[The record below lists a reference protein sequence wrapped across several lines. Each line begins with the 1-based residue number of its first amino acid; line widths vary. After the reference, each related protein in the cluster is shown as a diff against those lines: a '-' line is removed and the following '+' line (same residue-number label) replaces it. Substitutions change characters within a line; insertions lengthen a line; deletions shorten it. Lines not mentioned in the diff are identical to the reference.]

1 MWDSQHTDSGEQREV
16 IIIQK
21 EFGGVRSQ
29 GQEYVRTFRGKGF
42 RKEMDK
48 GFKEEKRE
56 TKGIISLI
64 QSLSR
69 VQLFVIPWTAACQ
82 VPLSKGFSRQEYWSG
97 LTYPPADLPDP
108 EVELTSPAL
117 AGKIFTPEPPGK
129 PQTKGK

>member
-1 MWDSQHTDSGEQREV
+1 M

-64 QSLSR
+64 QSQS
-69 VQLFVIPWTAACQ
+69 
-82 VPLSKGFSRQEYWSG
+82 PLGMIFKIYFKSFHIIASTPLCFHYSLQEY
-97 LTYPPADLPDP
+97 
-108 EVELTSPAL
+108 
-117 AGKIFTPEPPGK
+117 
-129 PQTKGK
+129 

>member
-1 MWDSQHTDSGEQREV
+1 MGINVGQSTYRFRGAERGT
-16 IIIQK
+16 IIQK

-56 TKGIISLI
+56 TKGIISLV

-69 VQLFVIPWTAACQ
+69 V
-82 VPLSKGFSRQEYWSG
+82 
-97 LTYPPADLPDP
+97 
-108 EVELTSPAL
+108 
-117 AGKIFTPEPPGK
+117 
-129 PQTKGK
+129 